1 MFKMKYKNILL
12 VLTLIF
18 PLVACDQVKQT
29 LNEKIEDFIA
39 DGSEQQNEKAAA
51 LFQAIITRD
60 QAKILSLSDADLR
73 QKLIKDPDVL
83 MRIYGSLP
91 EQVTDKPQ
99 VVMKTKAVELAYGKV
114 TKIGYKYSYPDNTII
129 FVVAFSG
136 YDGGDQVVGFWVKEL
151 HN

>member
-51 LFQAIITRD
+51 LFQAIIARD

-136 YDGGDQVVGFWVKEL
+136 YDGGDQVVGFWVQEL
-151 HN
+151 YN

>member
-51 LFQAIITRD
+51 LFQAIIARD

-129 FVVAFSG
+129 FVVAFLG

>member
-1 MFKMKYKNILL
+1 MKYKNILL

-29 LNEKIEDFIA
+29 LSEKIEDFIA

-51 LFQAIITRD
+51 LFQAIIARD

>member
-1 MFKMKYKNILL
+1 MFKMQYKNILL
-12 VLTLIF
+12 VLTLTF

-29 LNEKIEDFIA
+29 LSEKIEDFIA

-51 LFQAIITRD
+51 LFQAIIARD

>member
-1 MFKMKYKNILL
+1 
-12 VLTLIF
+12 
-18 PLVACDQVKQT
+18 
-29 LNEKIEDFIA
+29 
-39 DGSEQQNEKAAA
+39 
-51 LFQAIITRD
+51 
-60 QAKILSLSDADLR
+60 
-73 QKLIKDPDVL
+73 

>member
-18 PLVACDQVKQT
+18 PLVACHQVKQT

-51 LFQAIITRD
+51 LFQAIIARD

>member
-18 PLVACDQVKQT
+18 PLVACDPVKQT

-51 LFQAIITRD
+51 LFQAIIARD
-60 QAKILSLSDADLR
+60 QAKILSLSEADLR
-73 QKLIKDPDVL
+73 QKLIKDPDAL

-136 YDGGDQVVGFWVKEL
+136 YDGGDQVVGFWVQEL

>member
-51 LFQAIITRD
+51 LFQAIIARD
-60 QAKILSLSDADLR
+60 QAKILSLSEADLR
-73 QKLIKDPDVL
+73 QKLIKDPDAL

>member
-1 MFKMKYKNILL
+1 MFKMQYKNILL
-12 VLTLIF
+12 VLTLTF

-29 LNEKIEDFIA
+29 LSEKIEDFIA

-51 LFQAIITRD
+51 LFQAIIARD
-60 QAKILSLSDADLR
+60 QAKILSLSEADLR

>member
-29 LNEKIEDFIA
+29 LSEKIEDFIA

-51 LFQAIITRD
+51 LFQAIIARD
-60 QAKILSLSDADLR
+60 QAKILSLSEADLR
-73 QKLIKDPDVL
+73 QKLIKDPDAL

>member
-1 MFKMKYKNILL
+1 MFKMQYKNILL
-12 VLTLIF
+12 VLTLTF

-29 LNEKIEDFIA
+29 LSEKIEDFIA

-51 LFQAIITRD
+51 LFQAIIARD
-60 QAKILSLSDADLR
+60 QAKILSLSEADLR
-73 QKLIKDPDVL
+73 QKLIKDPDAL

>member
-51 LFQAIITRD
+51 LFQAIIARD
-60 QAKILSLSDADLR
+60 QAKILSLSEADLR
-73 QKLIKDPDVL
+73 QKLIKDPDAL

-99 VVMKTKAVELAYGKV
+99 VVMKTKAVELAYGKI